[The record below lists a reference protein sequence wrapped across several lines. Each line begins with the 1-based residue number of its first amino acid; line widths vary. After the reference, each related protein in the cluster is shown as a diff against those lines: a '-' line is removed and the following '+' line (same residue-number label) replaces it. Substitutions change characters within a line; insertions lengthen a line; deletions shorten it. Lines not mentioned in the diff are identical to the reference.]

1 MKVKITLIVVLTL
14 MLLFTSSNMMHLDHW
29 DVSENLHNFA
39 KSLTNVEPDSV
50 LYFPLYGDKA
60 YHYDLDIIYKIT
72 WKLVFEKDVKIIIHL
87 MDKSAGSI
95 LEEQFTFLIF
105 PELYNKTEGVDYIIL
120 PYTCMDEQIFLRFFS
135 SIKGTI
141 PWDNIN
147 HDLHFVPL
155 LENITSFHDVDW
167 YVGGDVDVAVNV
179 LSEIYGVKILCTG
192 LVYDVLPYVGTYYDP
207 LNGPVY
213 GYIAGLDL
221 AVEFM
226 GYTGFWNIVSS
237 SNYEARVVIWGIIST
252 VVVLFINQIYPLEE
266 LSKRFNENNVK
277 HYDIRKPESEKK

>member
-1 MKVKITLIVVLTL
+1 M
-14 MLLFTSSNMMHLDHW
+14 
-29 DVSENLHNFA
+29 
-39 KSLTNVEPDSV
+39 
-50 LYFPLYGDKA
+50 
-60 YHYDLDIIYKIT
+60 
-72 WKLVFEKDVKIIIHL
+72 
-87 MDKSAGSI
+87 
-95 LEEQFTFLIF
+95 
-105 PELYNKTEGVDYIIL
+105 
-120 PYTCMDEQIFLRFFS
+120 
-135 SIKGTI
+135 
-141 PWDNIN
+141 
-147 HDLHFVPL
+147 
-155 LENITSFHDVDW
+155 
-167 YVGGDVDVAVNV
+167 AVNV